1 MFDYIIIG
9 AGTAGCVLAA
19 RLSEDPRVNVA
30 LIEAGPLT
38 ASLLSRCPASAP
50 LLARRTGLH
59 STPQAGL
66 NGRVAYLPH
75 APMLGG
81 ASASNAMLY
90 SRGHPSDYDQW
101 AAEGNLGW
109 GFADVRP
116 FFQRVEDTLGIA
128 DATPAQA
135 CSQAFVD
142 AAGQAGW
149 PHLPHFHNPQPEG
162 IGLHQVLRRAG
173 ERCSTAAAYLPP
185 ALLAQRS
192 NLHLFTHAHCTRV
205 LLRGARATGVE
216 FAQDGL
222 LQQLHTQ
229 GEVLLCAGA
238 YHSPQLLMLSGIGP
252 HAHLVAN
259 GIATRHALPGVGLHL
274 HDQATVALVFDA
286 PRAKDLLG
294 LSPVGL
300 LRLAR
305 AAWQW
310 HQTRSGP
317 LTSNLLEAGGYVKS
331 QPDEAIPDLQLG
343 LGCTKLLD
351 HGRQFLPGLGFTLQA
366 TVLRP
371 RSRGTVLLEGKDP
384 FLAPRLDPHLLGER
398 ADMECLQRGL
408 GLLRHIAAQPTMVAL
423 GARETRRS
431 AAQQSE
437 LQTEYFIR
445 DHATAAGYPVGS
457 CRMGGGPLDVVDA
470 QLRVHG
476 MQGLRVV
483 DAAVMPSTVGGPTQG
498 AVAMLAEKAASLLK
512 ADVRSL

>member
-9 AGTAGCVLAA
+9 GGTAGCVLAA
-19 RLSEDPRVNVA
+19 RLSEDTRVHVA
-30 LIEAGPLT
+30 LIEAGPL
-38 ASLLSRCPASAP
+38 AANLLSRCPATAP
-50 LLARRTGLH
+50 LLARRSGLY
-59 STPQAGL
+59 SVPQPGL
-66 NGRVAYLPH
+66 NGRQAYLPH

-90 SRGHPSDYDQW
+90 SRGHPEDYDRW

-109 GFADVRP
+109 SFADARP

-128 DATPAQA
+128 DATPAQS

-162 IGLHQVLRRAG
+162 LGLHQVLRRAG

-185 ALLAQRS
+185 PLLQQRP

-205 LLRGARATGVE
+205 LLGGARATGVE

-222 LQQLHTQ
+222 LQQLHTE

-259 GIATRHALPGVGLHL
+259 GIATRHALPGVGQQL
-274 HDQATVALVFDA
+274 HDQASVALVFDA
-286 PRAKDLLG
+286 PKAKDLLG
-294 LSPVGL
+294 LSPTGL

-310 HQTRSGP
+310 RHSPSNRTGP
-317 LTSNLLEAGGYVKS
+317 LTSNLLEAGGFVKS
-331 QPDEAIPDLQLG
+331 QPDANIPDLQLG
-343 LGCTKLLD
+343 LGCVKLLD
-351 HGRQFLPGLGFTLQA
+351 HGRQVLPGLGFTLQA
-366 TVLRP
+366 SVMRP
-371 RSRGTVLLEGKDP
+371 RSRGSVQLDGKDP

-398 ADMECLQRGL
+398 EDVECLQRGL
-408 GLLRHIAAQPTMVAL
+408 GLLRDIAGQPALAAL

-431 AAQQSE
+431 ATQHSAI
-437 LQTEYFIR
+437 QTEFFIR
-445 DHATAAGYPVGS
+445 DNATAAGYPVGS
-457 CRMGGGPLDVVDA
+457 CRMGSGPMDVVDA

-483 DAAVMPSTVGGPTQG
+483 DAAAMPHTVGGPTQA
-498 AVAMLAEKAASLLK
+498 AVAMLAEKAASMLCI
-512 ADVRSL
+512 

>member
-30 LIEAGPLT
+30 LIEAGPLD
-38 ASLLSRCPASAP
+38 ASALSLCPAAAP
-50 LLARRTGLH
+50 LLARRGGLY
-59 STPQAGL
+59 SAPQAGL
-66 NGRVAYLPH
+66 NGRSVFLPH
-75 APMLGG
+75 TPMLGG
-81 ASASNAMLY
+81 ASGRNAMLY
-90 SRGHPSDYDQW
+90 SRGHPNDYERW
-101 AAEGNLGW
+101 AEEGNVGW
-109 GFADVRP
+109 GFADLRAH
-116 FFQRVEDTLGIA
+116 FLRAEDTLDIA
-128 DATPAQA
+128 DAAPAQA

-162 IGLHQVLRRAG
+162 LGLHQVLRRGG
-173 ERCSTAAAYLPP
+173 ERCSTAAAYVLPQ
-185 ALLAQRS
+185 LQRS

-274 HDQATVALVFDA
+274 HDQATVSLVFDA
-286 PRAKDLLG
+286 PRAPGLLG
-294 LSPVGL
+294 LSPRGL
-300 LRLAR
+300 LRLAG

-310 HQTRSGP
+310 RKNHSGP
-317 LTSNLLEAGGYVKS
+317 LSSNLLEAGGFVKS
-331 QPDEAIPDLQLG
+331 QPGEAIPDLQLG
-343 LGCTKLLD
+343 LGCAKLLE
-351 HGRQFLPGLGFTLQA
+351 HGRQILPGLGFTLQA
-366 TVLRP
+366 TVMRP

-398 ADMECLQRGL
+398 EDMECLQRGL
-408 GLLRHIAAQPTMVAL
+408 ELLRQIAAQPAMAAL
-423 GARETRRS
+423 HARESRHS
-431 AAQQSE
+431 ATQQSA

-445 DHATAAGYPVGS
+445 DHASAAGYPVGS
-457 CRMGGGPLDVVDA
+457 CRMGNGPLDVVDS

-483 DAAVMPSTVGGPTQG
+483 DAAVMPHTVGGPTQG
-498 AVAMLAEKAASLLK
+498 AVAMLAEKAASLLQ
-512 ADVRSL
+512 AHTEVL